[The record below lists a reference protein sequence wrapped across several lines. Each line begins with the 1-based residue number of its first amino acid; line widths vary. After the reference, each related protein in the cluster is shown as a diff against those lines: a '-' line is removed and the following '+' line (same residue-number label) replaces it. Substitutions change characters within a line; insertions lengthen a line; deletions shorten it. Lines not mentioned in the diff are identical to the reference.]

1 LSTKALCPSSPPEH
15 RLIAA
20 ELASLDPA
28 DIPVNHILPLVQLA
42 AKAQEHRSVINL
54 TRNFGKA
61 HPDHPH
67 LVENYYHAARALAKL
82 GATDKATALL
92 TQLLTRYPGHPK
104 AAHIRYALE
113 QLGGKT

>member
-1 LSTKALCPSSPPEH
+1 M
-15 RLIAA
+15 
-20 ELASLDPA
+20 
-28 DIPVNHILPLVQLA
+28 QLA
-42 AKAQEHRSVINL
+42 AKAQEYRSVINL

-67 LVENYYHAARALAKL
+67 LVENYYHSARALAKL

-92 TQLLTRYPGHPK
+92 TQLLTRYPEHPK
-104 AAHIRYALE
+104 AAHIRYALD